1 MHTVSLSMPWAA
13 AMKRLLP
20 LMMLLYALL
29 SAAPARAAL
38 NYQDMWWL
46 PSESGWGLMV
56 LHQGSTISAVMFHYR
71 ADRKPAWYLLS
82 NAQRGT
88 EESFSGTLF
97 EVTGPPLFGLFDPS
111 TVLPRD
117 VGSMSLRFTGPNEAR
132 LSYTIDGATTQR
144 VIQRITFTNLDVDG
158 VYFGSQAAVLRCN
171 GAAQVGSLV
180 FPAQVTVSG
189 GAVRL
194 TRVNDT
200 LLGSGGVACDW
211 ADTEFSQNGSYIR
224 GQGNVVC
231 RNGDAALVSFFDV
244 EVEQMRV
251 IDHAIA
257 INYRANVTYPT
268 ASTTCVERGTISGTR
283 LVNPD

>member
-1 MHTVSLSMPWAA
+1 
-13 AMKRLLP
+13 MKRLLLLTMFLLCLP
-20 LMMLLYALL
+20 LAM
-29 SAAPARAAL
+29 PARAAL

-56 LHQGSTISAVMFHYR
+56 LHQGNTISAVMFHYR

-88 EESFSGTLF
+88 EETFTGTLF
-97 EVTGPPLFGLFDPS
+97 EVTGPPLFGLFDPT

-117 VGSMSLRFTGPNEAR
+117 VGTMTLRFTGPNEAR
-132 LSYTIDGATTQR
+132 LAYTIEGATTQR
-144 VIQRITFTNLDVDG
+144 VIERISFATPDVDG
-158 VYFGSQAAVLRCN
+158 IYFGAQAAVLRCN
-171 GAAQVGSLV
+171 GSPQVGNYV
-180 FPAQVTVSG
+180 FPAQVNVSG

-200 LLGSGGVACDW
+200 LLASGGVACEW
-211 ADTEFSQNGSYIR
+211 ADTDFSQNGSYIR

-231 RNGDAALVSFFDV
+231 RNGDSALVSFFTV
-244 EVEQMRV
+244 EVEQMQV
-251 IDHAIA
+251 IDHAIT

-268 ASTTCVERGTISGTR
+268 ASTTCTERGTISGTR

>member
-1 MHTVSLSMPWAA
+1 
-13 AMKRLLP
+13 MKRLL
-20 LMMLLYALL
+20 LLTMLLLCLPLAM
-29 SAAPARAAL
+29 PARAAL

-56 LHQGSTISAVMFHYR
+56 LHQGNTISAVMFHYR

-97 EVTGPPLFGLFDPS
+97 EVTGPPLFGLFDPA
-111 TVLPRD
+111 TVLPRN
-117 VGSMSLRFTGPNEAR
+117 VGSMSLRFTGPNQAR
-132 LSYTIDGATTQR
+132 LSYTIDGASTQR
-144 VIQRITFTNLDVDG
+144 VIERITFANLDVDG
-158 VYFGSQAAVLRCN
+158 VYFGAQSAVLRCS
-171 GAAQVGSLV
+171 GSPQVGNYV
-180 FPAQVTVSG
+180 FPAEVNISG

-200 LLGSGGVACDW
+200 LLGGGGTSCDW

-224 GQGNVVC
+224 GRGNVIC
-231 RNGDAALVSFFDV
+231 RNGDAALVSV
-244 EVEQMRV
+244 SEIEVEQMQV

-257 INYRANVTYPT
+257 INYRASVNYPT
-268 ASTTCVERGTISGTR
+268 AATTCVERGTISGTR